1 VLSYDQDR
9 LLAPNK
15 KNQLE
20 SALKLHQ
27 PLRLDSLG
35 LMLGIIRVEFA
46 DYKLTKVSSAHFQQA
61 GCHVLRLKHVLQ
73 ENCWAMSSVILE
85 SLESQGRGTYVH
97 GKLCFPEW
105 APEVRERVRN
115 GFVSVLRASAL
126 NLLKMIVLTG
136 RTTAVDR
143 RPAYP
148 ESSAASQVKIDHLA
162 SCVEQL
168 S

>member
-1 VLSYDQDR
+1 M
-9 LLAPNK
+9 
-15 KNQLE
+15 
-20 SALKLHQ
+20 KLHQ

-46 DYKLTKVSSAHFQQA
+46 DYKLTKVSLTHFQHA
-61 GCHVLRLKHVLQ
+61 RCHALRLKHVLQ

-85 SLESQGRGTYVH
+85 LLESEGRGTYLH

-115 GFVSVLRASAL
+115 GFVSALCASVP
-126 NLLKMIVLTG
+126 NLLKTIVLTG
-136 RTTAVDR
+136 RTTAVGR
-143 RPAYP
+143 HPTPP
-148 ESSAASQVKIDHLA
+148 ESTAASQVHEDDDLA
-162 SCVEQL
+162 SRVEEL

>member
-1 VLSYDQDR
+1 M
-9 LLAPNK
+9 
-15 KNQLE
+15 E

-35 LMLGIIRVEFA
+35 LMLGIIRAEFA

-61 GCHVLRLKHVLQ
+61 KCHVLRLKHVLQ

-85 SLESQGRGTYVH
+85 LLESEGRGVYLH

-105 APEVRERVRN
+105 APQVRERVRN
-115 GFVSVLRASAL
+115 RFVSALRASVP
-126 NLLKMIVLTG
+126 NLLKTIVLMG
-136 RTTAVDR
+136 RTTAIDR
-143 RPAYP
+143 YPAYP
-148 ESSAASQVKIDHLA
+148 ESTAASQVDKTDNLA
-162 SCVEQL
+162 SRVEEL

>member
-1 VLSYDQDR
+1 MLSYDQER

-61 GCHVLRLKHVLQ
+61 RCHAFRLKHALQ

-85 SLESQGRGTYVH
+85 LLESEGRGTYLQ

-105 APEVRERVRN
+105 APGVRERVRN
-115 GFVSVLRASAL
+115 GFVSALRASVP
-126 NLLKMIVLTG
+126 NLLMTIVLMG
-136 RTTAVDR
+136 RTTAADR
-143 RPAYP
+143 HPAYP
-148 ESSAASQVKIDHLA
+148 ESTASQVDETDDLA
-162 SCVEQL
+162 SRVEKL